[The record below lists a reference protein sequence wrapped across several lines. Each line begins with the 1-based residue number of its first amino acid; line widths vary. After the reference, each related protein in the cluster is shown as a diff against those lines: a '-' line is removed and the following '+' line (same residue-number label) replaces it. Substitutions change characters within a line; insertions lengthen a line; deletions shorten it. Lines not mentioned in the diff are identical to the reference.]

1 MRYELKTEEHS
12 VKASQ
17 HADRKNWQDPS
28 SGELSDE
35 ALAQVIG
42 GLLPAVQRTGIS
54 SAPGGAG
61 AG

>member
-1 MRYELKTEEHS
+1 VRYELKTGKLS

-17 HADRKNWQDPS
+17 HADRKNRQDPS

-42 GLLPAVQRTGIS
+42 GLLPAIQSTGIS
-54 SAPGGAG
+54 SATGGAG